1 MDSNRLEPSSETS
14 RWTYSG
20 CLWTAP
26 YRDGGRQDDA
36 VVDAVVVDDVVAVAG
51 KGLETGKQVVD
62 QLVERDLDSAVGGLE
77 G

>member
-1 MDSNRLEPSSETS
+1 MHSNRLEPGSETS

-36 VVDAVVVDDVVAVAG
+36 VVDAEMGRIAQREKWLPKSD
-51 KGLETGKQVVD
+51 
-62 QLVERDLDSAVGGLE
+62 VERALDWDHRSARPL
-77 G
+77 